1 MPVYSG
7 SVSASSSF
15 PQTGKNRSVSE
26 LMSEIAGFTGGAER
40 LDVQN
45 QARQALFEAIRS
57 FNAWAWVFNRVTE
70 DIALATPVSGTDAD
84 YDLAENWRSP
94 LRAQLVDSSSN
105 TREHVE
111 WIPWAIWITELPDQ
125 STTGATPLYYTARN
139 IHETGRITVD
149 PPPASTLTYPTLRL
163 FYHRRILC
171 PADTSVIN
179 VPTEIE
185 QAIFDEA
192 VWRFL
197 RKKKTFKE
205 AAEAKHAAIMSK
217 SEIQFE
223 YRDFED
229 YHGA

>member
-7 SVSASSSF
+7 SSAASAGF
-15 PQTGKNRSVSE
+15 PQTGKNRTVSD
-26 LMSEIAGFTGGAER
+26 LIDEIAEFTGGQDR
-40 LDVQN
+40 PDVQS
-45 QARQALFEAIRS
+45 QARRALFEAIRA
-57 FNAWAWVFNRVTE
+57 FNAWAWVFNRVSE
-70 DIALATPVSGTDAD
+70 DITLVAATSEYT
-84 YDLAENWRSP
+84 LSSNWRSP
-94 LRAQLVDSSSN
+94 LVAQLVDSSGY

-111 WIPWAIWITELPDQ
+111 WIPYRVWMTELPDQ
-125 STTGATPLYYTARN
+125 SSTGSTPLYYTARN
-139 IHETGRITVD
+139 IHETGLVTVD
-149 PPPASTLTYPTLRL
+149 PLPASTLTYPTLRL
-163 FYHRRILC
+163 VYHRRILC
-171 PADTSVIN
+171 PSDSNVIN
-179 VPTEIE
+179 VPTEVE

-205 AAEAKHAAIMSK
+205 ARDAKQSALLSK

>member
-1 MPVYSG
+1 M
-7 SVSASSSF
+7 
-15 PQTGKNRSVSE
+15 
-26 LMSEIAGFTGGAER
+26 MSEIASFTGGQDR
-40 LDVQN
+40 PDVLA
-45 QARQALFEAIRS
+45 QARQAIFEAIRS
-57 FNAWAWVFNRVTE
+57 FNAWAWTFNRVTE
-70 DIALATPVSGTDAD
+70 DITLSSPNSGTDAD
-84 YDLAENWRSP
+84 YSLSENWRSP
-94 LRAQLVDSSSN
+94 LRAQLVDSDGK

-111 WIPWAIWITELPDQ
+111 WIQWAIWVTELPDQ
-125 STTGATPLYYTARN
+125 STTGSTPLYYTARN
-139 IHETGRITVD
+139 IHETGVVTVD
-149 PPPASTLTYPTLRL
+149 PPPATADLTYPTMRL

-171 PADTSVIN
+171 PSDNTAIN
-179 VPTEIE
+179 VPTEVE

-205 AAEAKHAAIMSK
+205 ARDAKQAALVSK